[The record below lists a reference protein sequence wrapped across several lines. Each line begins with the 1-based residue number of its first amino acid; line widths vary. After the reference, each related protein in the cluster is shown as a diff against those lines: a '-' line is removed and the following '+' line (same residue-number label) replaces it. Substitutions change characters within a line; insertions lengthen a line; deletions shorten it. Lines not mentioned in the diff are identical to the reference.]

1 MGVGVAWGWRGGGV
15 SWGVG
20 LECWVYMWLLVWGV
34 GVGGRRVLGGQR
46 GAAGRVKCYLDKEC
60 LLRKGAIGQRR
71 VLVFRDD
78 QHWTPLHLWVSGRSD
93 ACVSSHVP
101 RQAIHLC
108 IHVAQPLSSPPLL
121 NVLANGREEWEVT
134 RGLARRLEGARPR
147 LESDG
152 LALQPRSSAGG
163 ALSRTVCVARA
174 LSQPRVALRLTARAE
189 RNAAALG
196 VPAAPGTRIC
206 AGPGPSPWG
215 FCRNTI
221 NEGHGVLSKT
231 APPPPPPPPQH
242 SSRRKW
248 QRARLLRSA
257 PRWRRRWWGQRRSSR
272 RCRWDLNRRRSRL
285 PLWDSP

>member
-1 MGVGVAWGWRGGGV
+1 M
-15 SWGVG
+15 
-20 LECWVYMWLLVWGV
+20 
-34 GVGGRRVLGGQR
+34 GGQR

-231 APPPPPPPPQH
+231 APPPPPPPQH

-248 QRARLLRSA
+248 QRTRLLRSA